1 MEMCYND
8 ALVMPKNYAVINEEE
23 MMYLD
28 GGAKKYVCSISA
40 TACNRLAAV
49 ACIAG
54 GLLTAI
60 CGLATVVS
68 AVATVASLGSTA
80 AATAILGGITCAV
93 AGVTAAISGYL
104 WLASTYNGLN
114 VYYDS
119 SAWFNKISVSIRK

>member
-28 GGAKKYVCSISA
+28 GGAKKYVGYISA
-40 TACNRLAAV
+40 NTCSRAAAV
-49 ACIAG
+49 AAIG
-54 GLLTAI
+54 GGILTI
-60 CGLATVVS
+60 LCGAATVVS
-68 AVATVASLGSTA
+68 AIATLASCGTLA
-80 AATAILGGITCAV
+80 AGTAILAGITAV
-93 AGVTAAISGYL
+93 VGGGTMVISGYL

-119 SAWFNKISVSIRK
+119 SARYNKVSVSIRK